1 MNIFSNLR
9 TRIFSSQLNSIIF
22 LVIVL
27 ASLVFLMSVLT
38 FFFGLI
44 VLSFIVLSIINRV
57 ANKIKSNK
65 LKQDANEG
73 EPYAKFQLAMKQ
85 FNKNNGRQSIA
96 IFQEL
101 ANKGYLDS
109 QVLLSGCYFNGY
121 GVEKDHKLCA
131 AWLYIAS
138 LNDDFTFPFEQTSHA
153 NIIELM
159 DTEETKQLAHQL
171 MVKNGL
177 IVRI

>member
-1 MNIFSNLR
+1 MNILSNLR
-9 TRIFSSQLNSIIF
+9 VKIFSSQLYSIAF
-22 LVIVL
+22 MVIVL

-109 QVLLSGCYFNGY
+109 KVLL
-121 GVEKDHKLCA
+121 
-131 AWLYIAS
+131 
-138 LNDDFTFPFEQTSHA
+138 
-153 NIIELM
+153 
-159 DTEETKQLAHQL
+159 
-171 MVKNGL
+171 
-177 IVRI
+177 